1 MSHKLIAFDDLG
13 KLEPMNIAQTIRM
26 TLVIGGYSVRAA
38 ALENV
43 LNKGVITGRRW
54 RVSLCRLTGVDAL
67 VETGLGR
74 LVIQEG
80 SAYDNVVWSAQETA
94 IV

>member
-1 MSHKLIAFDDLG
+1 
-13 KLEPMNIAQTIRM
+13 MNIAQTIWM

-38 ALENV
+38 ALEDV
-43 LNKGVITGRRW
+43 LNKGGIAGRRGW
-54 RVSLCRLTGVDAL
+54 IRLCRLTCNVL
-67 VETGLGR
+67 VWTGLGR